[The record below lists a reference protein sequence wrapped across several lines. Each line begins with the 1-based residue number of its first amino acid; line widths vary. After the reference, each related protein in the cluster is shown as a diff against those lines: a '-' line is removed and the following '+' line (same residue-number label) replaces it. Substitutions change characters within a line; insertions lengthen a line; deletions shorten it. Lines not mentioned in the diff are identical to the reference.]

1 MSPSCDL
8 LPLVDRHFSGRI
20 APPDERRMRE
30 HLPDCA
36 HCRERYERQL
46 LLARL
51 DPSALDA
58 RTRLARGLGIETQT
72 PAPFW
77 QRMIHGAG
85 GQQAPVDPRRVEP
98 GGEARNGTSVP
109 GRLATNSATS
119 ADPTSRRPVR
129 EGTLLSSGKEGPH
142 WWALALAPL
151 AVACLA
157 LLVVRL
163 PSASTDDS
171 GFTSRGA
178 GNAAAQARLL
188 AYAVAPGGH
197 TTLLGPTLRPEQ
209 ELAFAFRNPDDHRF
223 LMVFARDTAGRVY
236 WYHPS
241 WTDPASNPSAI
252 PIPAGDTLRELPEAI
267 SHPLAPGALTLHAVF
282 LESPLTVRQMESLAE
297 LGDLDAVLPAGA
309 DITSLKLQ
317 VIP

>member
-1 MSPSCDL
+1 MNPSCDL
-8 LPLVDRHFSGRI
+8 LPLVDSHFSGRI

-51 DPSALDA
+51 DPAAPDA
-58 RTRLARGLGIETQT
+58 RTRLARGLGLDA
-72 PAPFW
+72 PAPVSPW
-77 QRMIHGAG
+77 RRMLHGLG
-85 GQQAPVDPRRVEP
+85 FGHESSDPSR
-98 GGEARNGTSVP
+98 GTSGFDAEAREAQHDTALLHGGTVAP
-109 GRLATNSATS
+109 GIQAEPR
-119 ADPTSRRPVR
+119 SRPD
-129 EGTLLSSGKEGPH
+129 SGKPTPR
-142 WWALALAPL
+142 WWQLALVPV

-157 LLVVRL
+157 LLVVRIP
-163 PSASTDDS
+163 PSTTVDE
-171 GFTSRGA
+171 GFTARGA
-178 GNAAAQARLL
+178 GNVTAQARLL

-197 TTLLGPTLRPEQ
+197 TSLLGPTLRPEQ
-209 ELAFAFRNPDDHRF
+209 ELAFAFRNPDAHRF
-223 LMVFARDTAGRVY
+223 LMVFARDTSGRVY

-267 SHPLAPGALTLHAVF
+267 SHPLAPGPLTLHAVF
-282 LESPLTVRQMESLAE
+282 LESPLTVRQMESLVE
-297 LGDLDAVLPAGA
+297 QGDLDTVLPAGA
-309 DITSLKLQ
+309 DVTSLQLQ